1 MVNSFASTYNYLL
14 SFSGLYYGVSICL
27 VTFAS
32 ALAVVTLNL
41 HHRGVRGSRVP
52 GIVRSLV
59 LDKLA
64 RIVLLNFQEEKRSVR
79 SMCVSLER
87 ALIYFPSNLA
97 INDARFALGTGR
109 TAKKKKQLST
119 ALQTGAGPI
128 AIVAQVRNQKGGE

>member
-1 MVNSFASTYNYLL
+1 MRILLSIIAS

-41 HHRGVRGSRVP
+41 HHRGVRGTRVP

-64 RIVLLNFQEEKRSVR
+64 RIVLLNFQEERRSVR
-79 SMCVSLER
+79 FVPRTRSL
-87 ALIYFPSNLA
+87 LISSRCTP

-109 TAKKKKQLST
+109 TAKKKKQLSA

-128 AIVAQVRNQKGGE
+128 AIVAQVRN

>member
-1 MVNSFASTYNYLL
+1 MFRILSSIIAS

-41 HHRGVRGSRVP
+41 HHRGVRGTRVP

-64 RIVLLNFQEEKRSVR
+64 RIVLLNFQEERRSVR
-79 SMCVSLER
+79 FVPRTRSSL
-87 ALIYFPSNLA
+87 IFPHMYAHKRCTICIRNRSNRQEEKT
-97 INDARFALGTGR
+97 IVRC
-109 TAKKKKQLST
+109 TANRSW
-119 ALQTGAGPI
+119 PN
-128 AIVAQVRNQKGGE
+128 RNRRPSS

>member
-1 MVNSFASTYNYLL
+1 MVNLFASTYNYPL

-41 HHRGVRGSRVP
+41 HHRGVRGTRVP

-64 RIVLLNFQEEKRSVR
+64 RIVLLNFQEERRSVR
-79 SMCVSLER
+79 SVRSLNEDLFIFLR
-87 ALIYFPSNLA
+87 CHHKRCTICIRNRSNRQEEKTIVHCIANRSWPNRNRRPS
-97 INDARFALGTGR
+97 
-109 TAKKKKQLST
+109 S
-119 ALQTGAGPI
+119 
-128 AIVAQVRNQKGGE
+128 